1 MPRPPSRWLRT
12 ALAAAA
18 LLCALLV
25 LASVTASGAPPPQ
38 SVCGPCNDGLV
49 DEARMHNLPLNVTS
63 STAAVEVHPNGSAT
77 WTVTSRLATNRRP
90 DRNAYPP
97 NATLRTVSALRT
109 NETLRR
115 AIVREAVDDSRDY
128 LEPDRPDAT
137 LRSMELSNSTLRFT
151 FFEPDVARQRP
162 GSVLLFEEYHTGGLG
177 SGWYVDVNTLEI
189 VGPPDTTVGN
199 DVTAAFGPDIAAV
212 DGNRVILDGDP
223 ADPPTVAQDDLYI
236 AFVTPGDGPG
246 LRARLAILLVTMPTV
261 LATFTSLH
269 LPGLVVLFF
278 GLAVA
283 HVGRIQR
290 KEGLAPTSPG
300 FVLWVLGA
308 VVAYLAIGFALY
320 PPIYPHPMLSTILA
334 TSLLVYALLVAGGS
348 WVLYPVFGQL
358 FGD

>member
-1 MPRPPSRWLRT
+1 VVVLGSL
-12 ALAAAA
+12 LAVGTVIAA
-18 LLCALLV
+18 
-25 LASVTASGAPPPQ
+25 GAPPPQ

-90 DRNAYPP
+90 DRNAYAP
-97 NATLRTVSALRT
+97 NATLRNVSALRT

-115 AIVREAVDDSRDY
+115 SIVREAVDDSRDY

-137 LRSMELSNSTLRFT
+137 LRSMDLSNSTLRFT

-177 SGWYVDVNTLEI
+177 SGWYVDVNTVEI
-189 VGPPDTTVGN
+189 VGPPNTTVGN
-199 DVTAAFGPDIAAV
+199 DVTAAFGSDIAAV

-223 ADPPTVAQDDLYI
+223 AEPPTVAQDDLYI
-236 AFVTPGDGPG
+236 AFVSLGDGPG
-246 LRARLAILLVTMPTV
+246 LRSWLAILLVTMPTV

-269 LPGLVVLFF
+269 LPGLIVLLF
-278 GLAVA
+278 GLAVV
-283 HVGRIQR
+283 HVRRIQR
-290 KEGLAPTSPG
+290 EEALAGTAPALL
-300 FVLWVLGA
+300 LWVAGA
-308 VVAYLAIGFALY
+308 IAAYLAIGFTIF
-320 PPIYPHPMLSTILA
+320 PPIYPHPMLNTILA